1 MLDEN
6 VFYIA
11 SHSDFTKPLLKK
23 LLLSWFESD
32 IKDKNTAKSFFF
44 DVSKIHIAYKNI

>member
-6 VFYIA
+6 FFYIA
-11 SHSDFTKPLLKK
+11 SHSNFTKPLLKK

-32 IKDKNTAKSFFF
+32 IKDKKHCKVLFL
-44 DVSKIHIAYKNI
+44 